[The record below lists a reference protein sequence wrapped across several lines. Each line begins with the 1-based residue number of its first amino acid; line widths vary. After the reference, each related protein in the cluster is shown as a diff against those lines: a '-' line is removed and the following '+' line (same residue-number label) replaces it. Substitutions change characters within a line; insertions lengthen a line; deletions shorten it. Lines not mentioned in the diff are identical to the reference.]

1 MTNLFKQPAL
11 VVVDVQRSFDDADY
25 WGVRDNPECEANI
38 GRLITLWRELGWPLV
53 FVQHD
58 STDPRSSLHPDS
70 PGHEFKD
77 VVTGAPDLLV
87 RKQVNSS
94 FYGTPSLDAW
104 LKDQD
109 ITQVVI
115 CGITTNH
122 CCETT
127 ARMAGNLG
135 YDTYFVID
143 ATQTFNRTALD
154 GTNVSAETLSLITA
168 ANLHEEFAT
177 VVTTGQLVALAESS
191 APPAE

>member
-109 ITQVVI
+109 HSPRFV
-115 CGITTNH
+115 NLRH
-122 CCETT
+122 HHETT
-127 ARMAGNLG
+127 AARQQPGWRG
-135 YDTYFVID
+135 TSGI
-143 ATQTFNRTALD
+143 TRT
-154 GTNVSAETLSLITA
+154 
-168 ANLHEEFAT
+168 
-177 VVTTGQLVALAESS
+177 SS
-191 APPAE
+191 STRPTRSTAPPWTGRTCLRRPCP

>member
-38 GRLITLWRELGWPLV
+38 GRLITLWRELGRPLV

-127 ARMAGNLG
+127 ARMAGI
-135 YDTYFVID
+135 T
-143 ATQTFNRTALD
+143 RT
-154 GTNVSAETLSLITA
+154 
-168 ANLHEEFAT
+168 
-177 VVTTGQLVALAESS
+177 SS
-191 APPAE
+191 STRPTRSTAPPWTGRTCLRRPCP